1 MVSKLNSKP
10 LPEIWQG
17 QEILI
22 ISRNK
27 TIMDTNTKTFLD
39 YMEHTEGGSI
49 TYVAEKLTQEYEKR
63 HRVIDDIVARKV
75 LSSGDK
81 LVSTHASNGA
91 TAFEMA
97 TKVNLG
103 LVEIAPITAWLQRFS
118 GMQEV
123 G

>member
-63 HRVIDDIVARKV
+63 HRVIDDRLAKKV
-75 LSSGDK
+75 LDSVDK
-81 LVSTHASNGA
+81 LVSTHFTEGSSAK
-91 TAFEMA
+91 EMGRD
-97 TKVNLG
+97 VNSQI
-103 LVEIAPITAWLQRFS
+103 VEIPSITAWLQRFS

-123 G
+123 S